1 MFQIYIT
8 HDYLDKKLNIL
19 LLRRSENQRAVT
31 CTLFRN
37 KWQLIFQTQYM
48 KYQLLIQSSF
58 HIFKEIKMMMYVAD
72 RKIPWFRALTKLI
85 LHQQRESF
93 LIVNPYFSGISFCH
107 LFFDQNL
114 MQVSFLVTI
123 LRQAENNCQKIVRKK
138 ANKLEQQ

>member
-1 MFQIYIT
+1 MI
-8 HDYLDKKLNIL
+8 
-19 LLRRSENQRAVT
+19 RSEIEVLQR
-31 CTLFRN
+31 LPIQHYN
-37 KWQLIFQTQYM
+37 LL
-48 KYQLLIQSSF
+48 YQAFGDRFEEYFIPSYADQA
-58 HIFKEIKMMMYVAD
+58 ID